1 MNPLDVLRQ
10 FDRDMRADP
19 APEAG
24 VRIERA
30 GALVRAVSPGE
41 CCVIHA
47 DFLGH
52 HRHGVRPDRA
62 SHPARDPAMPGI
74 AAALGTAAPGT
85 AAPAAVGAA
94 TTVDPLTTAAAPGAS
109 DVPGAV
115 GSRNVLSSAPAVD
128 PLTTTDAPD
137 VAAAVDEAIAA
148 ELAYAQASGVSLEWK
163 VFGHDWPSDLAA
175 RLEAAGFEADEPE
188 TLMVLALS
196 GDDDGDGDDAAVAAA
211 VPAAASAAALPDTC
225 TIHRVT
231 DADRLDDYATATR
244 AAFGDADPERLATF
258 RARLTDPA
266 LALFVAYAD
275 AQPVAAARLELPPA
289 RAFAS
294 LWGGGVAPTHRS
306 RGLYRALVHH
316 RAAAA
321 RARGYRYLT
330 VDARATSRPILTR
343 LGFVPLTTIRGWL
356 APRPERRP
364 LFV

>member
-52 HRHGVRPDRA
+52 HHRHGVRRDRA
-62 SHPARDPAMPGI
+62 SHPSSDPGMPG
-74 AAALGTAAPGT
+74 AADAPG
-85 AAPAAVGAA
+85 AVGPAIV
-94 TTVDPLTTAAAPGAS
+94 VDPLTTA
-109 DVPGAV
+109 
-115 GSRNVLSSAPAVD
+115 
-128 PLTTTDAPD
+128 DAPD

-148 ELAYAQASGVSLEWK
+148 ELAYARSSGVSLEWK

-196 GDDDGDGDDAAVAAA
+196 RHDDGGDADDGSDAAVAAA
-211 VPAAASAAALPDTC
+211 APDIC

-231 DADRLDDYATATR
+231 DGDRLEDYATATR

-316 RAAAA
+316 RATAA

-356 APRPERRP
+356 APRPEGRP